1 MKRIYLSIQQLP
13 NVKYIVTD
21 QLPGYLI
28 VNQAADQSQQEFPFR
43 LHCQLSA
50 AQIRRLLGQYN
61 KQCEEEA
68 SSRMHSHVGNS

>member
-28 VNQAADQSQQEFPFR
+28 VNRAAPLHRSKNFPFDFIV
-43 LHCQLSA
+43 S
-50 AQIRRLLGQYN
+50 
-61 KQCEEEA
+61 
-68 SSRMHSHVGNS
+68 